1 MKFARTVTK
10 KQKKVEARKKL
21 AITLII
27 VGLLILNLILV
38 YSAFFQKPKPI
49 LSPLS
54 KNQISSNEVF
64 EKKLKESNIEYTSI
78 TTEKDLSYL
87 VKLKSGGEVL
97 IDQDKDVEEQLSSLQ
112 LILKQLKIEGKTL
125 RRLDFR
131 YQKPIITF

>member
-10 KQKKVEARKKL
+10 KQKREASRKKL
-21 AITLII
+21 AIILIV
-27 VGLLILNLILV
+27 VGLLVLNFVLA

-87 VKLKSGGEVL
+87 IKLKSGGEVL

-112 LILKQLKIEGKTL
+112 LVLKQLKIEGKTL